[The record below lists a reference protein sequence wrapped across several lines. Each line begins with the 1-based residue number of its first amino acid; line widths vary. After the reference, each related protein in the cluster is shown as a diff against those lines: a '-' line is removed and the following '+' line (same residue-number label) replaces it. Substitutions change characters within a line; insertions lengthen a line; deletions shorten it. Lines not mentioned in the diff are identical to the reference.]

1 MELPVQLSKFKLP
14 MSWGIILVLLML
26 LFLQRECQRCPKCP
40 EEKVITKTVV
50 IPGDKVPVFIPT
62 KAPKPVY
69 IDTGSYHIEYK
80 EGKASKIDTLA
91 IMKDYLSKYYYN
103 DTIKDTSF
111 VAIIKE
117 VLYKN
122 RIIDRQLYVQNLRQK
137 IVNTTTVLPMPK
149 LRNKIFI
156 GAGLSSNLSLTNS
169 KPGVMGSVLLVTKK
183 DHGYEYSYDVI
194 NKIHS
199 VGMYWKL

>member
-1 MELPVQLSKFKLP
+1 MAGPELMILIIVINLKIKFMELPVQLSKFKLP

-50 IPGDKVPVFIPT
+50 ILTGDKVQVFIPT

-91 IMKDYLSKYYYN
+91 IIKDYLSKYYYN

-137 IVNTTTVLPMPK
+137 IVNTTTVFTIFC
-149 LRNKIFI
+149 LRFCTYNCLSIILFLYNTSFI
-156 GAGLSSNLSLTNS
+156 IATNDVSFIVSL
-169 KPGVMGSVLLVTKK
+169 
-183 DHGYEYSYDVI
+183 
-194 NKIHS
+194 
-199 VGMYWKL
+199 